1 MAKKSNNVVLEND
14 FNQKKVNHIVHYLDN
29 FEVILKILK
38 DGFAP
43 SYCLETI
50 DGIDYHIPMV
60 SFCNIPLKDVDLYM
74 RYGKYGIGMSLE
86 WAVKNSISPV
96 IYFHENTP
104 FKALHS
110 KINQIHLDEIVN
122 KILNKEVDKIING
135 DKSKSDHS
143 DEFKTISE
151 INDITVPTLQ
161 FFKNWKTKYK
171 GKEIITYHE
180 REWRYIPK
188 ITDKRIVSNDEFDEL
203 KKTVFNK
210 KPHLPEYALTIN
222 SIEDIRYVLINNE
235 IQRNKVLSVLQRK
248 FGMNE
253 VVNAI
258 MTGKLMIIN
267 DDLIRNDF

>member
-1 MAKKSNNVVLEND
+1 MTKKSNNVVLEND

-43 SYCLETI
+43 SYCLESI
-50 DGIDYHIPMV
+50 NGLNYYIPMV

-96 IYFHENTP
+96 IYIHENTP
-104 FKALHS
+104 FKDLHS
-110 KINQIHLDEIVN
+110 KINEIHLNDIIN
-122 KILNKEVDKIING
+122 KILSKKFDKIRSE
-135 DKSKSDHS
+135 DKSETDHS
-143 DEFKTISE
+143 EEFKMISE
-151 INDITVPTLQ
+151 INHITVPTLQ

-188 ITDKRIVSNDEFDEL
+188 ISDKRILSDEEFEEL

-210 KPHLPEYALTIN
+210 KPHLPEYSLSIN
-222 SIEDIRYVLINNE
+222 SIEEIRYILINNE
-235 IQRNKVLSVLQRK
+235 IQRNKVLNVLQRK
-248 FGMNE
+248 FGTDV
-253 VVNAI
+253 VVNSI

-267 DDLIRNDF
+267 DELIRNDF

>member
-1 MAKKSNNVVLEND
+1 MVKKSNNFLLESD

-38 DGFAP
+38 NGFAP
-43 SYCLETI
+43 SYCLEKI
-50 DGIDYHIPMV
+50 SGFDYHIPMV

-104 FKALHS
+104 FKDLHS
-110 KINQIHLDEIVN
+110 KINEIHLFEITKN
-122 KILNKEVDKIING
+122 ILNKEFDKIKND
-135 DKSKSDHS
+135 DKSDSDHF
-143 DEFKTISE
+143 DDFKIISE
-151 INDITVPTLQ
+151 INHITIPTLQ

-188 ITDKRIVSNDEFDEL
+188 IDNNRIVNNDEFEKL
-203 KKTVFNK
+203 KKTIFNK
-210 KPHLPEYALTIN
+210 KPHLPEYSLEIN
-222 SIEDIRYVLINNE
+222 SIEDIRYVLIVND
-235 IQRNKVLSVLQRK
+235 IQRNKVLGVLQRK
-248 FGMNE
+248 FGIDD

-267 DDLIRNDF
+267 DELIRNDF